1 MNNKTKF
8 LKFGIA
14 VLLGAG
20 VVGGLL
26 YAQLNIPT
34 DIDNAVMTIKQIN
47 ITSDGQATTPKIVID
62 GSASDGNFLK
72 VE

>member
-1 MNNKTKF
+1 MTNKTKF
-8 LKFGIA
+8 LKLGIA

-26 YAQLNIPT
+26 YAQLSIPT
-34 DIDNAVMTIKQIN
+34 DIDNSVMTIKKIN
-47 ITSDGQATTPKIVID
+47 LTVNGQDGNAVITLD
-62 GSASDGNFLK
+62 GSSPTPLR